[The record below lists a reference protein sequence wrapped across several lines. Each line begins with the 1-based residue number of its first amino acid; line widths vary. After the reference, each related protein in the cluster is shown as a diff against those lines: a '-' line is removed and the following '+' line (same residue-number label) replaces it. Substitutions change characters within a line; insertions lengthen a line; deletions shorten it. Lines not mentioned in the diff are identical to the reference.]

1 MGGKTKR
8 TFKVSLMLMLS
19 LSFALAGCGGNNNNG
34 NSSSAGEGD
43 KSGNAAT
50 QTAGSDAGSD
60 KVKPFEVSV
69 FIGAAG
75 QQPTPDNKIYKK
87 IKEETGAT
95 FNMEFLAGDI
105 NQKLGVMI
113 AGQDYPD
120 LITGNAKLVTAGAY
134 IPLEDLIEEHAPNLK
149 AHYADYWN
157 MMKDPSDGHIYVLPN
172 YGVYNGKVN
181 SSYYSGPAFWVQ
193 KAVLKEFGYPQIKTL
208 DEYFD
213 LIAKYKEKYPTID
226 GSPTIGF
233 EILNYDWKNWG
244 LFNPPQHLIG
254 HPNDGGV
261 VVNDGVAE
269 IFADKDYAKKYY
281 QKLNEV
287 NERGLLDK
295 ETFVQNSDQYLA
307 KLSSGTVLGMFDQ
320 HWNFGTA
327 EDALTTQGKIERT
340 YVGLPLVYDTATKDY
355 YRDRPV
361 LNLNNGF
368 GISINAK
375 DPVKIIKLL
384 ETLISEDWQ
393 KTLAWGIEGEDYY
406 LNEEGRFMRTQE
418 QRDQATDATWQLA
431 NKAKSMFEYLP
442 KIEGSYSDGNATGPA
457 EQPEEYQAGLK
468 PYDKEFLDAYG
479 FQTYVDFFSEPPQNP
494 VYYPAWS
501 IDLIDGSDAKIANT
515 KLNELSTK
523 FLPQAILAKP
533 GDFDKVWNDYTS
545 EIGKVNIK
553 AYEDRI
559 NELIKW
565 RIDNWSK

>member
-1 MGGKTKR
+1 MGGKSKT
-8 TFKVSLMLMLS
+8 TFKFSLIMLLS
-19 LSFALAGCGGNNNNG
+19 LSFTLAGCGGNNNTKNKAKVEETG
-34 NSSSAGEGD
+34 GAQTTAAATSGD
-43 KSGNAAT
+43 K
-50 QTAGSDAGSD
+50 
-60 KVKPFEVSV
+60 VEPFNISIFLGE
-69 FIGAAG
+69 AG

-87 IKEETGAT
+87 IKEETGAS
-95 FNMEFLAGDI
+95 FNFEFLAGDI

-120 LITGNAKLVTAGAY
+120 MMTGNTKLTAAGAY
-134 IPLEDLIEEHAPNLK
+134 IPLEDLIEQYAPNLK

-157 MMKDPSDGHIYVLPN
+157 MMKDPNDGHIYILPN

-181 SSYYSGPAFWVQ
+181 SAYYSGPAFWIQ
-193 KAVLKEFGYPQIKTL
+193 KAILKEFGYPKVKTL

-213 LIAKYKEKYPTID
+213 LIEKYKEKYPKID

-233 EILNYDWKNWG
+233 EILNSDWRNWG
-244 LFNPPQHLIG
+244 LFNAPQHLIG

-269 IFADKDYAKKYY
+269 IFADKDYAKQYY

-287 NERGLLDK
+287 NQKGLIDK
-295 ETFVQNSDQYLA
+295 ETFVQNYDQYMA

-320 HWNFGTA
+320 HWNFGSA
-327 EDALTTQGKIERT
+327 EESLTTQNKIERT

-355 YRDRPV
+355 YRDRAA

-384 ETLISEDWQ
+384 DTLISEDWQ
-393 KTLAWGIEGEDYY
+393 KTFAWGIEGEDYIV
-406 LNEEGRFMRTQE
+406 NEKGRFMRTQE
-418 QRDQATDATWQLA
+418 QRDKATDATWQLA
-431 NKAKSMFEYLP
+431 NKAKSLYSWMP
-442 KIEGSYSDGNATGPA
+442 KIEGSFNDGNATGVS

-468 PYDKEFLDAYG
+468 PFDKEFLDAYG
-479 FQTYVDFFSEPPQNP
+479 FNSYVDFFSEPPANP

-501 IDLIDGSDAKIANT
+501 IDLVEGSDAKIANT

-523 FLPQAILAKP
+523 FLPKAILASP
-533 GDFDKVWNDYTS
+533 AEFDSVWGDYVGEVKKANV
-545 EIGKVNIK
+545 K
-553 AYEDRI
+553 AYEDKI
-559 NELIKW
+559 NEQIKW